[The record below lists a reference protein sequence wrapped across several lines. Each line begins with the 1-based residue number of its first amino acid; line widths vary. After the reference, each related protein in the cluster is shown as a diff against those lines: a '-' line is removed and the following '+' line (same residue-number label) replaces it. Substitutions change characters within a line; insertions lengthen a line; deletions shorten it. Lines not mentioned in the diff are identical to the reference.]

1 MGLNLRGCGLAVL
14 VCNLNDVLN
23 FRQKLGG
30 GNQSESVLVQNL
42 ANGLA
47 LEFECSDPT
56 RRLRLLLSELL
67 LVMAQVRFT
76 FVQKIIEYKHGKPKV
91 SAFFPTTFLLSIKK

>member
-1 MGLNLRGCGLAVL
+1 MKTFILYLL
-14 VCNLNDVLN
+14 VFLHTHSFSGILN

-30 GNQSESVLVQNL
+30 GNQNESVLVQNL

-67 LVMAQVRFT
+67 LVMAQVRSC
-76 FVQKIIEYKHGKPKV
+76 VLV
-91 SAFFPTTFLLSIKK
+91 SVRVICQYTCRKSTILI